1 MYKFLITA
9 SVGLSFLTACSGSM
23 NAVSSSGEAVQF
35 KFTQGVASDTYTAVI
50 GDESFKGRAV
60 MVDAKTTFGTAFGS
74 AYSSYGSALATVNQT
89 SFSSGGKVKAT
100 LIGDS
105 GSSLRC
111 LMQYADSSGMT
122 NFGGVGECIH
132 SDGSTID
139 VVW

>member
-1 MYKFLITA
+1 
-9 SVGLSFLTACSGSM
+9 
-23 NAVSSSGEAVQF
+23 
-35 KFTQGVASDTYTAVI
+35 VASDTYSAVI

-60 MVDAKTTFGTAFGS
+60 RVDAKTTFGTAFGS
-74 AYSSYGSALATVNQT
+74 AYSSYGSASAIVNQT

-111 LMQYADSSGMT
+111 LMQYADTSGMT
-122 NFGGVGECIH
+122 NFGGVGECVH
-132 SDGSTID
+132 SNGSFID